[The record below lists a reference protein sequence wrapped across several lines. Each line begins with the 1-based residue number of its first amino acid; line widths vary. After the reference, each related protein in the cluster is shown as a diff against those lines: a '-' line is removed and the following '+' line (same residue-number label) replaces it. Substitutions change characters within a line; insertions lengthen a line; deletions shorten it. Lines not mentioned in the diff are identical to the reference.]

1 MTIYVTGDI
10 HGSLDIQKLNTTM
23 FPDQK
28 TLTKNDYVIILG
40 DFGLTWD
47 ESEDRKYWLKWLND
61 KNFTT
66 LFIDGNHDNFDLLYK
81 YPIVEFLGGKTHQVR
96 ESIYHLMRG
105 EIFTIEGLTFF
116 AFGGGISI
124 DRAYRTEFKSWW
136 SQEVP
141 NYAEIENGF
150 VNLEKYNNTV
160 DYVLTHAAPSD
171 ISLQVIESH
180 HCETDQV
187 TKILDAF
194 KCKIFCKKWFF
205 GHHHIDKVIDDKFRV
220 LYNTIVKL
228 N

>member
-1 MTIYVTGDI
+1 MSIYVTGDI
-10 HGSLDIQKLNTTM
+10 HGSLDIEKLNTKM
-23 FPDQK
+23 FPEQK
-28 TLTKNDYVIILG
+28 NLTKNDYVIILG
-40 DFGLTWD
+40 DFGLTWNDGD
-47 ESEDRKYWLKWLND
+47 ECKYWLKWLND

-81 YPIVEFLGGKTHQVR
+81 YPIVEFLGGKTHQIR
-96 ESIYHLMRG
+96 ESIYYLMRG
-105 EIFTIEGLTFF
+105 EIFTIEELTFF

-124 DRAYRTEFKSWW
+124 DRAYRIEGRSWW
-136 SQEVP
+136 AQEVP

-160 DYVLTHAAPSD
+160 DYVLTHAAPSG
-171 ISLQVIESH
+171 ISLNVVESH
-180 HCETDQV
+180 HCEADEV

-194 KCKIFCKKWFF
+194 EEKINCKKWFF